1 MNSKATSNAP
11 NAMSR
16 YLFPLSVT
24 PDLNIKYLYEWSVK
38 RYMERETESENT
50 PGASISLSLPPSD
63 PDLFKYKATSDVL
76 LFLTNH
82 RFSDFSL
89 RELAT
94 QIGHSHQSV
103 GRAVNVLSSN
113 ELVIE
118 SSDSNRRLVQIN
130 RQRLSIPDDPI
141 LRIPQSEYHQPV
153 KVAVTELRENISDVV
168 GIILYG
174 SVARGDADRRSDI
187 DLWVLTRSGRAES
200 QREANAI
207 ARDLEETAFDGDRY
221 AYDIDVEAV
230 QAIPTYTD
238 DIRAIIVSGIPMYKT
253 SDFETVENL
262 LLEEAADE

>member
-1 MNSKATSNAP
+1 MN
-11 NAMSR
+11 
-16 YLFPLSVT
+16 
-24 PDLNIKYLYEWSVK
+24 
-38 RYMERETESENT
+38 RETERSESS
-50 PGASISLSLPPSD
+50 GASISLSIPPLD
-63 PDLFKYKATSDVL
+63 PDLFKHKATSDVL

-94 QIGHSHQSV
+94 QIGHSHQTV
-103 GRAVNVLSSN
+103 RRAVNVLSANDLITESLQSN
-113 ELVIE
+113 Q
-118 SSDSNRRLVQIN
+118 RLVQIN

-153 KVAVTELRENISDVV
+153 KNAVTRLQETISDVV

-200 QREANAI
+200 QRKANTV
-207 ARDLEETAFDGDRY
+207 ARDLEEIEFDGDRY
-221 AYDIDVEAV
+221 AYDIDVETV
-230 QAIPTYTD
+230 QAIPAYTD
-238 DIRAIIVSGIPMYKT
+238 DIREIIVSGIPVYKT

-262 LLEEAADE
+262 LLEEGVGDE

>member
-1 MNSKATSNAP
+1 MN
-11 NAMSR
+11 
-16 YLFPLSVT
+16 
-24 PDLNIKYLYEWSVK
+24 
-38 RYMERETESENT
+38 RETERSGSS
-50 PGASISLSLPPSD
+50 GASISLSIPPSD
-63 PDLFKYKATSDVL
+63 PDLFKHKATSDVL

-94 QIGHSHQSV
+94 QIGHSHQTV
-103 GRAVNVLSSN
+103 RRAVNVLSANDLITESPQSN
-113 ELVIE
+113 Q
-118 SSDSNRRLVQIN
+118 RLVQIN

-153 KVAVTELRENISDVV
+153 KNAVTRLQETISDVV

-200 QREANAI
+200 QRKANTV
-207 ARDLEETAFDGDRY
+207 ARDLEEIEFDGDRY
-221 AYDIDVEAV
+221 AYDIDVETV
-230 QAIPTYTD
+230 QAIPAYTD
-238 DIRAIIVSGIPMYKT
+238 DIREIIVSGIPVYKT

-262 LLEEAADE
+262 LLEEGVGDE

>member
-1 MNSKATSNAP
+1 MN
-11 NAMSR
+11 
-16 YLFPLSVT
+16 
-24 PDLNIKYLYEWSVK
+24 
-38 RYMERETESENT
+38 RETEST
-50 PGASISLSLPPSD
+50 DSPGASISLSVPPSD
-63 PDLFKYKATSDVL
+63 PELFKHKATSDVL

-103 GRAVNVLSSN
+103 RRAVNVLSSN
-113 ELVIE
+113 DLVTE
-118 SSDSNRRLVQIN
+118 SPKSNQRLVQIN

-153 KVAVTELRENISDVV
+153 KTAVTKLRENISDVV

-187 DLWVLTRSGRAES
+187 DLWVLARSERAER
-200 QREANAI
+200 QRESNAI
-207 ARDLEETAFDGDRY
+207 ARDLEEMEFDGDRY

-230 QAIPTYTD
+230 QAIPAYTD
-238 DIRAIIVSGIPMYKT
+238 DIREIIVSGIPVYKT

-262 LLEEAADE
+262 LLEEGAADE

>member
-1 MNSKATSNAP
+1 
-11 NAMSR
+11 MS
-16 YLFPLSVT
+16 
-24 PDLNIKYLYEWSVK
+24 
-38 RYMERETESENT
+38 RETEST
-50 PGASISLSLPPSD
+50 DSPGASISLSIPPSD
-63 PDLFKYKATSDVL
+63 PELFKHKATSDVL

-94 QIGHSHQSV
+94 QIGHSQQSV
-103 GRAVNVLSSN
+103 RRAVNVLSSN
-113 ELVIE
+113 DLVTE
-118 SSDSNRRLVQIN
+118 SPKSNQRLVQIN
-130 RQRLSIPDDPI
+130 RQRLSVPDDPI

-153 KVAVTELRENISDVV
+153 KTSVTKLRENISDVV

-207 ARDLEETAFDGDRY
+207 ARDLEELEFDGDRY

-230 QAIPTYTD
+230 QAIPAYTD
-238 DIRAIIVSGIPMYKT
+238 DIREIIVSGIPVYKT

-262 LLEEAADE
+262 LLEEGVADE